1 MTKMN
6 DIIKL
11 SVGGREFK
19 TSRGT
24 LMADQYSMLSK
35 MTLQYREYGY
45 PRNSQLLEKGFEDRG
60 QRQRRRYSTPRN
72 SQLLEQLS

>member
-1 MTKMN
+1 MAKMN

-11 SVGGREFK
+11 SVGAREFK

-45 PRNSQLLEKGFEDRG
+45 PPLAKVENGALRPKAR
-60 QRQRRRYSTPRN
+60 PR
-72 SQLLEQLS
+72 L